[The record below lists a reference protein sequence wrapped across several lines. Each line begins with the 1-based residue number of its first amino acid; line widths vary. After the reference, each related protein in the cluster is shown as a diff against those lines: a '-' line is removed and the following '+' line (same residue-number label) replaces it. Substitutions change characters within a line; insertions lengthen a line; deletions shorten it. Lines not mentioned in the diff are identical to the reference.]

1 MHSNELQEYK
11 GFTVKEINGLK
22 NTVSFTNGIVIHVGQ
37 TIGDVDEEH
46 VRRIQI
52 RETIKSHIEKERIMF
67 PKGIKVLSLFFIDE
81 VAKYRVYDK
90 TITSSK
96 VYTLKYLNRNT
107 IMQLRSRIFS
117 KKSIINTYPNIPQ
130 TKCIRVIS
138 LLIKRG
144 NCRFQRKKGEG
155 GSDDESAYDLI

>member
-67 PKGIKVLSLFFIDE
+67 PKGIKVLSLF
-81 VAKYRVYDK
+81 
-90 TITSSK
+90 
-96 VYTLKYLNRNT
+96 
-107 IMQLRSRIFS
+107 
-117 KKSIINTYPNIPQ
+117 
-130 TKCIRVIS
+130 S
-138 LLIKRG
+138 LMK
-144 NCRFQRKKGEG
+144 
-155 GSDDESAYDLI
+155 